1 MLIFCKLKFTK
12 FTKIG
17 NIVEINKKIG
27 QKIKVFRKK
36 LGLQANK
43 LSELLNIS
51 PSYLNLIESGKRN
64 IDGDLLLRVC
74 QELRIELSDIT
85 SDKEINLNNAKIAI
99 SKFSK
104 NKNIKNLDL
113 KIGPKIKAFRRQLG
127 LQANKFAEQ
136 LKISPSYLNLI
147 ESGKRNIDGNLLIKI
162 SQELRVELSDLT
174 SKEDVNLENDITEL
188 LDDQLFEGLDI
199 LGPEVKDLVNT
210 NPKIAKALIKLGDN
224 FKQKDHEI
232 VNKVEN
238 ISGKI
243 IDSRKAAFPGE
254 VISDFLQENKNFFP
268 KLENFANNI
277 FEKVKQNN
285 RTRYIALCEFLN
297 SEYGIIVKD
306 IIPEEGKPFSK
317 IYKTKEKELFLSDYL
332 SIETKKLHAAAQI
345 AQEGASKEI
354 DEYLSTFSF
363 PSQEAKKLTRV
374 ALLNYCGAAI
384 LMPYK
389 LFHKEC
395 KELKYDLELL
405 QNTFATSFEQVAH
418 RVTCLQDPDLPGIPF
433 HFLRVDVAGNISKR
447 FSLSGIEIPRYG
459 GACPR
464 WNVYSAFSRPGVIQA
479 AVSKMTNGEKYVCI
493 ARTVEKGVGRYGQKK
508 SMLSIGLGC
517 EAKYAKD
524 FVYTENLD
532 LNDKK
537 SELPIG
543 VSCRTCD
550 RLDCSQ
556 RAFPPLH
563 KKFDIDINSRGVSVY
578 VSE

>member
-1 MLIFCKLKFTK
+1 MQINTQ
-12 FTKIG
+12 IG
-17 NIVEINKKIG
+17 ANIKK
-27 QKIKVFRKK
+27 FRKE

-43 LSELLNIS
+43 LAEQLSIS

-64 IDGDLLLRVC
+64 IDADLLLKIC
-74 QELRIELSDIT
+74 EELRIELSDLKT
-85 SDKEINLNNAKIAI
+85 DKSINLNNSKKAI
-99 SKFSK
+99 STFSK
-104 NKNIKNLDL
+104 GKNLNKLDL

-136 LKISPSYLNLI
+136 LGISPTYLNLI
-147 ESGKRNIDGNLLIKI
+147 EGGKRKIDGDLLLKV
-162 SQELRVELSDLT
+162 SKELRVELSDLT
-174 SKEDVNLENDITEL
+174 SKSDINLENNISEL
-188 LDDQLFEGLDI
+188 LDDQLFEDLDI
-199 LGPEVKDLVNT
+199 LGPEVKDLVST
-210 NPKIAKALIKLGDN
+210 NPKIARALIKLGDN

-254 VISDFLQENKNFFP
+254 VISDFLQENKNYFP
-268 KLENFANNI
+268 KLEEFANSI
-277 FEKVKQNN
+277 FNKVQKNN
-285 RTRYIALCEFLN
+285 RTRYIALCDYLKK
-297 SEYGIIVKD
+297 EYSIIVKD
-306 IIPEEGKPFSK
+306 VIPEEGKPFSK
-317 IYKTKEKELFLSDYL
+317 IFNKSKKELLLSDYNSL
-332 SIETKKLHAAAQI
+332 ETKKLHAAAQI
-345 AQEGASKEI
+345 AQEGAINIIS
-354 DEYLSTFSF
+354 DYLSNFNF
-363 PSQEAKKLTRV
+363 PSDESKRLTQV

-389 LFHKEC
+389 LFHNEC
-395 KELKYDLELL
+395 KKLKYDLELL

-418 RVTCLQDPDLPGIPF
+418 RVTCLQDPKLPGIPF
-433 HFLRVDVAGNISKR
+433 HMLRTDIAGNISKR

-464 WNVYSAFSRPGVIQA
+464 WNVYSAFTRPGVIQA

-493 ARTVEKGVGRYGQKK
+493 ARTVEKGVGRYGQSK
-508 SMLSIGLGC
+508 SILSIGLGC
-517 EAKYAKD
+517 EAKYAKE

-532 LNDKK
+532 ISDKK
-537 SELPIG
+537 TEIPIG

-563 KKFDIDINSRGVSVY
+563 KKFDVDVNARGVSVY
-578 VSE
+578 VSD

>member
-1 MLIFCKLKFTK
+1 MSKL
-12 FTKIG
+12 
-17 NIVEINKKIG
+17 N
-27 QKIKVFRKK
+27 
-36 LGLQANK
+36 
-43 LSELLNIS
+43 S
-51 PSYLNLIESGKRN
+51 
-64 IDGDLLLRVC
+64 
-74 QELRIELSDIT
+74 
-85 SDKEINLNNAKIAI
+85 
-99 SKFSK
+99 
-104 NKNIKNLDL
+104 

-127 LQANKFAEQ
+127 MQANKLADE
-136 LKISPSYLNLI
+136 LNISPSYLNLI
-147 ESGKRNIDGNLLIKI
+147 EKGKRKIDGDLLLKVC
-162 SQELRVELSDLT
+162 EKLRIELSDLT
-174 SKEDVNLENDITEL
+174 SKTDLNLENNISEL
-188 LDDQLFEGLDI
+188 LSDELFEDLDI

-224 FKQKDHEI
+224 FRQKDHEI
-232 VNKVEN
+232 VNKLEN

-285 RTRYIALCEFLN
+285 RTRYIALCDFLK
-297 SEYGIIVKD
+297 SEYSITVKD

-317 IYKTKEKELFLSDYL
+317 IFKAKQKELFLSDYL
-332 SIETKKLHAAAQI
+332 SLETKKLHAAAQI
-345 AQEGASKEI
+345 SQEGASQEI
-354 DEYLSTFSF
+354 EEYLSTFNF
-363 PSQEAKKLTRV
+363 PSDEAKKLTRV

-418 RVTCLQDPDLPGIPF
+418 RVTCLQDPSLPGIPF

>member
-1 MLIFCKLKFTK
+1 MSKLD
-12 FTKIG
+12 
-17 NIVEINKKIG
+17 
-27 QKIKVFRKK
+27 R
-36 LGLQANK
+36 
-43 LSELLNIS
+43 
-51 PSYLNLIESGKRN
+51 
-64 IDGDLLLRVC
+64 
-74 QELRIELSDIT
+74 
-85 SDKEINLNNAKIAI
+85 
-99 SKFSK
+99 
-104 NKNIKNLDL
+104 
-113 KIGPKIKAFRRQLG
+113 KIGPKIKAFRRQIG
-127 LQANKFAEQ
+127 MQANKLAEE
-136 LKISPSYLNLI
+136 LGISPSYLNLI
-147 ESGKRNIDGNLLIKI
+147 EKGKRKIDGDLLIKVC
-162 SQELRVELSDLT
+162 EKLRIELSDLT
-174 SKEDVNLENDITEL
+174 SKTDLNLENNISEL
-188 LDDQLFEGLDI
+188 LGDELFEDLDI

-232 VNKVEN
+232 VNKLEN

-268 KLENFANNI
+268 KLENFANII

-285 RTRYIALCEFLN
+285 RTRYIALCDFLKE
-297 SEYGIIVKD
+297 EYGITVKD

-317 IYKTKEKELFLSDYL
+317 IYKAKTKELFLSDYL

-345 AQEGASKEI
+345 SQVGANKEI
-354 DEYLSTFSF
+354 DEYLSTFIF
-363 PSQEAKKLTRV
+363 PSEEAKKLTRV

-384 LMPYK
+384 LMPYE

-418 RVTCLQDPDLPGIPF
+418 RVTCLQDPKLPGIPF

-493 ARTVEKGVGRYGQKK
+493 AKTVEKGVGRYGQKK

-517 EAKYAKD
+517 ESKYAKD